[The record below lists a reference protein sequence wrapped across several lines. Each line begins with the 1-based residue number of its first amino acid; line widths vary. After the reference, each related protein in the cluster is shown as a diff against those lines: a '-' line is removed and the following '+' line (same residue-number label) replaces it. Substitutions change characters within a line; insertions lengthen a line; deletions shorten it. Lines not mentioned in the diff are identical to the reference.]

1 MIIFKNIKWKNLL
14 STGDVWTEVSLNTH
28 GQTLI
33 VGDNGA
39 GKSTILDALSFAL
52 YGKPFRKVNKGQL
65 LNSINKKGLLVECE
79 FNVGN
84 ASYLV
89 RRGIKPN
96 VFEVYANGTLI
107 NLDAATGDYQEML
120 DKQILKLNQKS
131 FSQIVVLGSAS
142 FVPFMQLTA
151 AHRREVI
158 EDLLGIE
165 VFTVMNSLLKER
177 VSDNKTN
184 ILKADTWMRAIAE
197 KIQLEQK
204 HLEVLQNSN
213 DEQIAK
219 KQAQVQ
225 EIEAELVPLRASLE
239 TVRTSLK
246 TFKQLDKKQST
257 LAQRQT
263 EIVSD
268 LRSLNK
274 EIADHKKH
282 VEFFDNHDNC
292 PTCSQVIGEQHKQ
305 SVHDTHAAAVKEI
318 NDRKVALDLELDQL
332 VRDLD
337 SVRTQLKQREKLDD
351 QEADTVATITSLEY
365 RLRTL
370 NDDIN
375 QISNNTGHIEDNKA
389 RLKELKHQL
398 KQQIAD
404 REALGKQKLV
414 LDVAAAMLKDSGIK
428 TKIIKQYI
436 PVINKLI
443 NKYLAAMDFFVNF
456 ELDEGFE
463 EKIRSRF
470 RDEFSYASFSEGE
483 KSRLDLALLFTWRTI
498 ARLRNSTS
506 TNLLILDEV
515 FDGSLDNQGNDEL
528 FKILS
533 GLLEGNNVFVI
544 SHKTDAYLDKFER
557 VLKFEKQR
565 NFSRM
570 ITL

>member
-1 MIIFKNIKWKNLL
+1 MIIFKSIKWKNLL

-33 VGDNGA
+33 VGENGA

-84 ASYLV
+84 AAYLV

-107 NLDAATGDYQEML
+107 NLDAAVGDYQEML

-165 VFTVMNSLLKER
+165 VFTVMNSLLKEK
-177 VSDNKTN
+177 VADNKTKV
-184 ILKADTWMRAIAE
+184 LQADTWMRAVAE
-197 KIQLEQK
+197 KIQIEQK
-204 HLEVLQNSN
+204 HLEVLQSSN
-213 DEQIAK
+213 DEQVAK
-219 KQAQVQ
+219 KQTQIN
-225 EIEAELVPLRASLE
+225 ETEADLVPLREELTQVRASLN
-239 TVRTSLK
+239 K
-246 TFKQLDKKQST
+246 FKLLDKQ
-257 LAQRQT
+257 QT
-263 EIVSD
+263 ALVQQQTNIVSD
-268 LRSLNK
+268 LRLLNGK
-274 EIADHKKH
+274 VSEHRKH
-282 VEFFDNHDNC
+282 AEFFNQHDDC
-292 PTCSQVIGEQHKQ
+292 PVCKQNIGDQHKISAKQ
-305 SVHDTHAAAVKEI
+305 VHDDAIAEI
-318 NDRKVALDLELDQL
+318 NDKKAVLDEELEQL

-337 SVRTQLKQREKLDD
+337 KVRTQLKQREKLNDR
-351 QEADTVATITSLEY
+351 EADITSKIHSFEY
-365 RLRTL
+365 RLKGL
-370 NDDIN
+370 QEDIN
-375 QISNNTGHIEDNKA
+375 QITQNTGHIEDNKL

-398 KQQIAD
+398 KQQISD
-404 REALGKQKLV
+404 REALGKRKLV
-414 LDVAAAMLKDSGIK
+414 LDVASAMLKDSGIK

-456 ELDEGFE
+456 ELDESFE

-533 GLLEGNNVFVI
+533 GLMEGNNVFVI